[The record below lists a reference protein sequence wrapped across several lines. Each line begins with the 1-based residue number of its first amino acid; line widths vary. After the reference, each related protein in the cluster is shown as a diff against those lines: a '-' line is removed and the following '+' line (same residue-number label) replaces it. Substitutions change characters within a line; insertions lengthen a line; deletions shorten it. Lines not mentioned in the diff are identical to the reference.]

1 MTAAQAPPT
10 SRPTRSTATPQP
22 SPTPTTRGG
31 RSSRQVDGLSG
42 IELTSASALE
52 EYCRRLEDL
61 GNALAF
67 ELEMSNREL
76 ETALANMP
84 GMKLWGRPAARVK
97 ARIVSRHL
105 KAAADT
111 AAHLRTLAT
120 RTKMSYRKHFGD
132 EPRSSGKV
140 FDPHR

>member
-1 MTAAQAPPT
+1 MTAAAPPT

-31 RSSRQVDGLSG
+31 RSNRQVDGLSG
-42 IELTSASALE
+42 IELTSASALDD
-52 EYCRRLEDL
+52 YCRRLEDL
-61 GNALAF
+61 SNALAF

-84 GMKLWGRPAARVK
+84 GMRLFGAQGRIK

-111 AAHLRTLAT
+111 AAHMRTLAT

-132 EPRSSGKV
+132 EPRRRGGKV